1 MGGRFCSLDQ
11 THSEC
16 ESTLV
21 EIMSF
26 RLRNRVK
33 TKKKDHHRDMELNS
47 AGVSGIYSCWRAL
60 FRLINQRL
68 NLDGG
73 MLNLDGGTLTL
84 DWEDASP
91 LPIK

>member
-21 EIMSF
+21 ETMSF
-26 RLRNRVK
+26 RSQNRVK
-33 TKKKDHHRDMELNS
+33 TKKKRSSPQLGTKFDRNSWDLFVLPGPFSSVQPVLKARWGKLNFN
-47 AGVSGIYSCWRAL
+47 GGT
-60 FRLINQRL
+60 L

-73 MLNLDGGTLTL
+73 C
-84 DWEDASP
+84 
-91 LPIK
+91 